1 MFIKK
6 LASKFM
12 GVIAWHC
19 DSSFVVLS
27 HFYFYKQL
35 KPTQHETLLLEAI
48 YCNLL
53 HGFYPLLLL
62 FPTYNF
68 KANLRSKTGPCL
80 HTNMKHWQSKLSNPQ
95 LTSLLTY
102 RASLVPSG
110 GKHAPSSI
118 LHAMK
123 CLYCQYVN

>member
-1 MFIKK
+1 MMFIKK

-19 DSSFVVLS
+19 DSSFVALS

-53 HGFYPLLLL
+53 HGLPLAAFVPNIQFQSQFTEQNWPL
-62 FPTYNF
+62 FT
-68 KANLRSKTGPCL
+68 
-80 HTNMKHWQSKLSNPQ
+80 H
-95 LTSLLTY
+95 
-102 RASLVPSG
+102 
-110 GKHAPSSI
+110 
-118 LHAMK
+118 
-123 CLYCQYVN
+123 

>member
-1 MFIKK
+1 MMFIKK

-12 GVIAWHC
+12 GVIACHC

-53 HGFYPLLLL
+53 HGLPLAAFVPNIQFQSQFTEQNWPL
-62 FPTYNF
+62 FT
-68 KANLRSKTGPCL
+68 
-80 HTNMKHWQSKLSNPQ
+80 H
-95 LTSLLTY
+95 
-102 RASLVPSG
+102 
-110 GKHAPSSI
+110 
-118 LHAMK
+118 
-123 CLYCQYVN
+123 